1 MKSDDLSQGGG
12 KLMSKGMVKGPLYL
26 AVKNL
31 LLEHI
36 RAGRFEKVLPTEYE
50 LCKLYNVSRPT
61 IRSALQELRN
71 DNIIR
76 RVQGRGTFINRSGQQ
91 LKVRIDKFKGFYQLI
106 QDSGHIPSVKEI
118 GNSEF
123 KGLQLDSDL
132 PDIFFQGK
140 IVLFE
145 RIVYGDDIPAV
156 YLKEFIPKNYILENA
171 ALHNLSNSIYD
182 LVYEITGEKIH
193 YTVSEIVPTVP
204 DETVSELFNIKM
216 NTPLVM
222 IKEKHFNIN
231 DNVIVYSEVYLN
243 NISTIRLHVLRSD

>member
-1 MKSDDLSQGGG
+1 
-12 KLMSKGMVKGPLYL
+12 MSKEVAKGPLYL

-36 RAGRFEKVLPTEYE
+36 RAGRFEKVLPTEHE

-61 IRSALQELRN
+61 IRSALQELKN

-76 RVQGRGTFINRSGQQ
+76 RIQGRGTFINRSGQQ
-91 LKVRIDKFKGFYQLI
+91 LKMRIDKFKGFYQLI
-106 QDSGHIPSVKEI
+106 QDSGQTPSVKEI

-132 PDIFFQGK
+132 PDIFLQSK

-145 RIVYGDDIPAV
+145 RMVYGDDIPAV
-156 YLKEFIPKNYILENA
+156 YLKEFIPKSYILENGEFSK
-171 ALHNLSNSIYD
+171 LPNSIYD
-182 LVYEITGEKIH
+182 LAYELTGEKVH

-204 DETVSELFNIKM
+204 DKTVSNLFRIKR

-243 NISTIRLHVLRSD
+243 NVSTIRLHVLRSD